1 MTTTP
6 DIKREPTRS
15 LGNIKSLFN
24 SEASTA
30 EDKLQKYESLI
41 DKIVKIPIEDIE
53 LDENIRSSIDVED
66 ENFKSLLHSIKKHGI
81 QQNIVVEFRRLANG
95 YKIVCVSG
103 HRRVTAAKMA
113 GTITVVPAII
123 KKFEKGD
130 VRVELA
136 LAENLLREGLHCLDI
151 ANGYQKL
158 FDMDWTKEKLMETF
172 GKTHRTISTYLK
184 MASWSDKAKKIILAN
199 PSVFTTRLLVHQIAC
214 KKYASEDEL
223 LATIIS
229 FIKTDEQPPKRADKK
244 EATKHKLK
252 EYLATKKY
260 SDKINNAIEQA
271 FRDLKFVD

>member
-271 FRDLKFVD
+271 FRDVKFVD

>member
-1 MTTTP
+1 MTTTQ
-6 DIKREPTRS
+6 DVKREPTRS
-15 LGNIKSLFN
+15 LGNIKNLFN
-24 SEASTA
+24 AESTA
-30 EDKLQKYESLI
+30 GEDKLKKYESLI

-113 GTITVVPAII
+113 GTISVVPAII

-158 FDMDWTKEKLMETF
+158 IDMGWTKEKLMETF

-184 MASWSDKAKKIILAN
+184 MASWSDNAKKLIMAN
-199 PSVFTTRLLVHQIAC
+199 SNVFTTRLLVHQIAC
-214 KKYASEDEL
+214 KKYASEEGL
-223 LATIIS
+223 LATIS
-229 FIKTDEQPPKRADKK
+229 GFIKTDERPQKKADKK
-244 EATKHKLK
+244 EVTKQRLK
-252 EYLATKKY
+252 DYLKTKKY
-260 SDKINNAIEQA
+260 SDKINSTIEQA
-271 FRDLKFVD
+271 FRDLNFVD